1 MDAVMKPPGTFLLD
15 AAAQRERYHLN
26 KGIVGLL
33 RPYVGR
39 RGGLIILDGEQGLTS
54 KMVVRDL
61 GVRPRRIYVP
71 NPAPLID
78 TPGTHFPYT
87 LYQGVRDAEGD
98 DRNVAV
104 VYDAMCTW
112 GGNKTNVIPKADL
125 MMMFGRRCFARRAVL
140 TVTLSLYGLPVER
153 RVFQAREIKEFL
165 KETADKVTLGDDKPT
180 MTFRFYGLLQR
191 QTRGER
197 NNFHRSRCHQIID
210 FANIEFICWNPRAE
224 KVTLR
229 DDKPTMTF
237 RFYGLLQRQTRGEL
251 NNFKSKG

>member
-33 RPYVGR
+33 RPYVGC

-165 KETADKVTLGDDKPT
+165 ECKG
-180 MTFRFYGLLQR
+180 R
-191 QTRGER
+191 QSHAG
-197 NNFHRSRCHQIID
+197 
-210 FANIEFICWNPRAE
+210 
-224 KVTLR
+224 
-229 DDKPTMTF
+229 
-237 RFYGLLQRQTRGEL
+237 
-251 NNFKSKG
+251 